1 MIGDM
6 GRLIDFHSHILP
18 GIDDGSKNADMSR
31 KMLELEKK
39 SGIGKIV
46 LTPHFYLHE
55 QSVEKFLEHRAG
67 AIEKFAPIAEE
78 LDIEVKYGAE
88 VLYTK
93 SLADAD
99 LTKLCIGDTKYML
112 IELPYQRLN
121 GGFINEFRSFAG
133 SIFPDI
139 LLILAHAER
148 YLSFTSAESI
158 YEIMNADMLVQL
170 NSGDFKP
177 FSKSAKF
184 MYDLLYND
192 LAHLLGTDCHNT
204 TSRPPDMDTARN
216 AISKKVSPHC
226 FSKLMSNAEK
236 VFNGEYI

>member
-99 LTKLCIGDTKYML
+99 LTKLCIGDSKYML

-204 TSRPPDMDTARN
+204 TSRPPDMDIARN